1 MSEHHTNNSGNGA
14 GMWRTISYALATFS
28 QALIMFLLYLIFQ
41 HLGTIDDKISH
52 VETSQARLEGVV
64 STINFNNPA
73 IPVNKTKEQRQDD
86 N

>member
-1 MSEHHTNNSGNGA
+1 
-14 GMWRTISYALATFS
+14 
-28 QALIMFLLYLIFQ
+28 MFLLYLIFQ